1 MNFLEERILSDCT
14 IMQGDVLKINEA
26 PGGGFAVSI
35 IAK

>member
-1 MNFLEERILSDCT
+1 VVK
-14 IMQGDVLKINEA
+14 QGDVLKINEA